1 MTTQR
6 GHLRTD
12 RHSTPAPALQR
23 SLQLTQPPLL
33 IAMRPRQ
40 WVKNLIVLAA
50 PMMSGQIGDSD
61 VIRSAAVAF
70 VAFCLAASAVY
81 LINDTLDLESDRA
94 HPRKRTRPLAA
105 GLIGPRTALATG
117 AALAVAALLV
127 ALLANPMLCLVIAV
141 YIALFIAYSLAL
153 KHEPVLDLVIV
164 ASAFLLRAVAGGVAA
179 DIPLSEWFLLTA
191 AFGSLFMV
199 AGKRYGE
206 MRNTSDPGSTR
217 PSLTSYTPAYL
228 RFVWSTSAGVL
239 MMTYGL
245 WAFQMREIHD
255 SPWAVISMA
264 PFVIAVLRYAV
275 DIDAG
280 KGDEPEEIALSDRV
294 LQLLAVCWLTTA
306 LLAVY
311 V

>member
-1 MTTQR
+1 
-6 GHLRTD
+6 
-12 RHSTPAPALQR
+12 
-23 SLQLTQPPLL
+23 
-33 IAMRPRQ
+33 MRPRQ

-50 PMMSGQIGDSD
+50 PVMSGQLDD
-61 VIRSAAVAF
+61 RHVISSAAVAF
-70 VAFCLAASAVY
+70 IAFCLAASAIY
-81 LINDTLDLESDRA
+81 LVNDTLDIESDRA
-94 HPRKRTRPLAA
+94 HPRKRSRPIAA
-105 GLIGPRTALATG
+105 GLVSRRTALVTSAG
-117 AALAVAALLV
+117 LMAAALLV
-127 ALLANPMLCLVIAV
+127 ALLANPVLCLVIGV
-141 YIALFIAYSLAL
+141 YIAVFIAYSVSL

-206 MRNTSDPGSTR
+206 IRSTKDPGSTR
-217 PSLTSYTPAYL
+217 RSLTSYTPAYL
-228 RFVWSTSAGVL
+228 RFVWSTSAAVL

-280 KGDEPEEIALSDRV
+280 KGDAPEEIALNDRI
-294 LQLLAVCWLTTA
+294 LQLLALCWLATA

>member
-1 MTTQR
+1 
-6 GHLRTD
+6 
-12 RHSTPAPALQR
+12 
-23 SLQLTQPPLL
+23 
-33 IAMRPRQ
+33 MRPRQ

-50 PMMSGQIGDSD
+50 PVMSGQLTDHD

-70 VAFCLAASAVY
+70 LAFCLAASAIY
-81 LINDTLDLESDRA
+81 LINDTFDIESDRA
-94 HPRKRTRPLAA
+94 HPRKRSRPIAAGMVSQRTALLTSA
-105 GLIGPRTALATG
+105 GLI
-117 AALAVAALLV
+117 VAALLV
-127 ALLANPMLCLVIAV
+127 ALLASPVLCLLIAV
-141 YIALFIAYSLAL
+141 YVAIFIAYSVAL

-206 MRNTSDPGSTR
+206 IRNTSDPGSTR
-217 PSLTSYTPAYL
+217 RSLTSYTPAYL

-245 WAFQMREIHD
+245 WAFQMREIHS

-280 KGDEPEEIALSDRV
+280 NGDAPEEIALNDRV

>member
-1 MTTQR
+1 
-6 GHLRTD
+6 
-12 RHSTPAPALQR
+12 
-23 SLQLTQPPLL
+23 
-33 IAMRPRQ
+33 MRPRQ

-50 PMMSGQIGDSD
+50 PVMSGQLADRH
-61 VIRSAAVAF
+61 VISSAAVAF
-70 VAFCLAASAVY
+70 ISFCLAASAIY
-81 LINDTLDLESDRA
+81 LVNDTLDVESDRA
-94 HPRKRTRPLAA
+94 HPRKRSRPIAA
-105 GLIGPRTALATG
+105 GLVSPRTALVTSAG
-117 AALAVAALLV
+117 LIAAALLV
-127 ALLANPMLCLVIAV
+127 ALLANPVLCLVIGV
-141 YIALFIAYSLAL
+141 YIAVFIAYSVSL

-179 DIPLSEWFLLTA
+179 DIALSEWFLLTA

-206 MRNTSDPGSTR
+206 IRASTDPGSTR
-217 PSLTSYTPAYL
+217 RSLTSYTPAYL
-228 RFVWSTSAGVL
+228 RFVWSTSAAVL

-280 KGDEPEEIALSDRV
+280 KGDAPEEIALKDRI

>member
-1 MTTQR
+1 M
-6 GHLRTD
+6 
-12 RHSTPAPALQR
+12 
-23 SLQLTQPPLL
+23 PPLL
-33 IAMRPRQ
+33 AAMRPRQ

-50 PMMSGQIGDSD
+50 PVMSGQLADHE
-61 VIRSAAVAF
+61 VLRSAAVAF

-81 LINDTLDLESDRA
+81 LINDTLDIESDRA
-94 HPRKRTRPLAA
+94 HPRKRSRPLAA
-105 GLIGPRTALATG
+105 GLVRPRTALLTSAGLT
-117 AALAVAALLV
+117 VAALLV
-127 ALLANPMLCLVIAV
+127 ALLANPVLCLVIAV
-141 YIALFIAYSLAL
+141 YVAVFIAYSVAL
-153 KHEPVLDLVIV
+153 KHEAVLDLVIV
-164 ASAFLLRAVAGGVAA
+164 ASAFLLRAIAGGVAA
-179 DIPLSEWFLLTA
+179 DIALSQWFLLTA

-206 MRNTSDPGSTR
+206 IRNTNDPGSTR
-217 PSLTSYTPAYL
+217 RSLIAYTPAYL
-228 RFVWSTSAGVL
+228 RFVWSTSAAVL

-280 KGDEPEEIALSDRV
+280 NGDAPEEIALTDRV
-294 LQLLAVCWLTTA
+294 LQLLAVCWLAAA

-311 V
+311 A

>member
-1 MTTQR
+1 
-6 GHLRTD
+6 
-12 RHSTPAPALQR
+12 
-23 SLQLTQPPLL
+23 
-33 IAMRPRQ
+33 MRPRQ

-50 PMMSGQIGDSD
+50 PVMSGQLDD
-61 VIRSAAVAF
+61 RHVISSAAVAF
-70 VAFCLAASAVY
+70 IAFCLAASAIY
-81 LINDTLDLESDRA
+81 LVNDTLDIESDRA
-94 HPRKRTRPLAA
+94 HPRKRSRPIAA
-105 GLIGPRTALATG
+105 GLVSRRTALVTSAG
-117 AALAVAALLV
+117 LIAAALLV
-127 ALLANPMLCLVIAV
+127 ALLANPVLCLVIGV
-141 YIALFIAYSLAL
+141 YVALFIAYSVSL

-206 MRNTSDPGSTR
+206 IRSTKDPGSTR
-217 PSLTSYTPAYL
+217 RSLTSYTPAYL
-228 RFVWSTSAGVL
+228 RFVWSTSAAVL

-280 KGDEPEEIALSDRV
+280 KGDAPEEIALNDRI
-294 LQLLAVCWLTTA
+294 LQLLAVCWLATA

>member
-1 MTTQR
+1 
-6 GHLRTD
+6 
-12 RHSTPAPALQR
+12 
-23 SLQLTQPPLL
+23 
-33 IAMRPRQ
+33 MRPRQ

-50 PMMSGQIGDSD
+50 PVMSGQLTTHD

-70 VAFCLAASAVY
+70 IAFCLASSAVY
-81 LINDTLDLESDRA
+81 LINDTFDIESDRA
-94 HPRKRTRPLAA
+94 HPRKRSRPIAA
-105 GLIGPRTALATG
+105 GLVSRRIALLTSAG
-117 AALAVAALLV
+117 LIVAALSV
-127 ALLANPMLCLVIAV
+127 ALLANPVLCLVIAV
-141 YIALFIAYSLAL
+141 YVAIFIAYSVAL

-179 DIPLSEWFLLTA
+179 DIPLSQWFLLTA

-206 MRNTSDPGSTR
+206 IRSTSDPGSTR
-217 PSLTSYTPAYL
+217 RSLTSYTPAYL

-280 KGDEPEEIALSDRV
+280 NGDAPEEIALSDRV
-294 LQLLAVCWLTTA
+294 LQLLAVFWLTTA

>member
-1 MTTQR
+1 
-6 GHLRTD
+6 
-12 RHSTPAPALQR
+12 
-23 SLQLTQPPLL
+23 
-33 IAMRPRQ
+33 MRPRQ

-50 PMMSGQIGDSD
+50 PVMSGQLTAQD

-70 VAFCLAASAVY
+70 IAFCLASSAVY
-81 LINDTLDLESDRA
+81 LINDTFDIESDRA
-94 HPRKRTRPLAA
+94 HPRKRSRPIAA
-105 GLIGPRTALATG
+105 GLVSRRIALLTSAG
-117 AALAVAALLV
+117 LIVAALSV
-127 ALLANPMLCLVIAV
+127 ALLANPVLCLVIAV
-141 YIALFIAYSLAL
+141 YVAIFIAYSVAL

-179 DIPLSEWFLLTA
+179 DIPLSQWFLLTA

-206 MRNTSDPGSTR
+206 IRSTSDPGSTR
-217 PSLTSYTPAYL
+217 RSLTSYTPAYL

-280 KGDEPEEIALSDRV
+280 NGDAPEEIALSDRV
-294 LQLLAVCWLTTA
+294 LQLLAVFWLTTA

>member
-1 MTTQR
+1 
-6 GHLRTD
+6 
-12 RHSTPAPALQR
+12 
-23 SLQLTQPPLL
+23 
-33 IAMRPRQ
+33 MRPRQ
-40 WVKNLIVLAA
+40 WVKNVIVLAA
-50 PMMSGQIGDSD
+50 PVMSGQLDNRH
-61 VIRSAAVAF
+61 VISSAAVAF
-70 VAFCLAASAVY
+70 IAFCLAASAIY
-81 LINDTLDLESDRA
+81 LINDTLDIESDRA
-94 HPRKRTRPLAA
+94 HPRKRSRPIAA
-105 GLIGPRTALATG
+105 GLVSVRTALLTSAG
-117 AALAVAALLV
+117 LIAAALLV
-127 ALLANPMLCLVIAV
+127 ALLADPVLCLVIAI
-141 YIALFIAYSLAL
+141 YIAVFIAYSVAL

-206 MRNTSDPGSTR
+206 IRTATDPGSTR
-217 PSLTSYTPAYL
+217 RSLISYTPAYL
-228 RFVWSTSAGVL
+228 RFVWSTSAAVL

-280 KGDEPEEIALSDRV
+280 NGDAPEEIALNDRV